1 MVDFYCMYWKHES
14 SFTLLCVECRP
25 CAHRVKLDDKIRHAH
40 CRIDWYTKAN
50 TVYVMHIHFW
60 YSPPS
65 ALCIANSF
73 LSSLIKCLILSP
85 CPQTHYGTIMSSA
98 LDITLRLLIT
108 PLKRTFEIDFDESIS
123 TVYDFSFLFFSYL
136 REYATV
142 FTFGW
147 IKISQFR
154 HSLLTNK
161 VCRYEG
167 MQIRIAKMLCTGA
180 TTGEGDQGLKGN
192 S

>member
-1 MVDFYCMYWKHES
+1 MQALR
-14 SFTLLCVECRP
+14 TLW
-25 CAHRVKLDDKIRHAH
+25 VKLDDKIRHAQAH
-40 CRIDWYTKAN
+40 CRIEIGTKAN

-85 CPQTHYGTIMSSA
+85 CPQPHYGTIMSSA

-123 TVYDFSFLFFSYL
+123 TVYDFSFLLFSYL

-142 FTFGW
+142 W
-147 IKISQFR
+147 VSIKCGSGPW
-154 HSLLTNK
+154 T
-161 VCRYEG
+161 
-167 MQIRIAKMLCTGA
+167 
-180 TTGEGDQGLKGN
+180 D
-192 S
+192 